1 MKVTFKNSF
10 LKDLRRIKER
20 ALAMRVKEVIESLE
34 QVSALQEIANLKQ
47 LKGSTGYYRIRVG
60 DYRIGLRLDG
70 EIITLVRFLHRKEV
84 YRYFP

>member
-34 QVSALQEIANLKQ
+34 QVSTLQEIANLKQ

-60 DYRIGLRLDG
+60 DYRIGLRVDG
-70 EIITLVRFLHRKEV
+70 EILTLVRFLHRKEV